1 MLPNIAVTVKVFCDW
16 SLYNVLLGFKENYSK
31 SRGCRHTQFN
41 HKGDIYINQ
50 MRNGFNLN
58 TQDLSRPSLN
68 NVGQLQRADIRSVLW
83 VVHWAAGLLMVDG
96 VTGVIAPSWDLL
108 VSIRDH
114 SKAATRGNS
123 SSSELEIRP
132 RPHMTLI
139 GFMTGSSESL
149 LLFINELWIITI
161 VYIHSLSRLCRV
173 SLLQSLFSFIKD
185 ECEVEM
191 ETTRKSRELRIKMAV
206 SGEGELTLGRAPDII
221 WPGRDISHATSPGIK
236 YEDGLLA
243 GIFVM
248 LTGWCFLIWWLHYSY

>member
-1 MLPNIAVTVKVFCDW
+1 
-16 SLYNVLLGFKENYSK
+16 
-31 SRGCRHTQFN
+31 
-41 HKGDIYINQ
+41 
-50 MRNGFNLN
+50 
-58 TQDLSRPSLN
+58 
-68 NVGQLQRADIRSVLW
+68 
-83 VVHWAAGLLMVDG
+83 MVDG

-139 GFMTGSSESL
+139 GFMTGSSESP
-149 LLFINELWIITI
+149 LLFINEFMNNYHM
-161 VYIHSLSRLCRV
+161 YIHCYVCVACV

-221 WPGRDISHATSPGIK
+221 
-236 YEDGLLA
+236 
-243 GIFVM
+243 
-248 LTGWCFLIWWLHYSY
+248 